1 MTADSFESLR
11 THRLSLVADA
21 LEKGTGRRPH
31 ISSMTLAAGGNS
43 RETWIFSIEEGSGKQ
58 QLVFRCDPD
67 HWIRK
72 EEMEKEIAGLK
83 LANATGV
90 PAPQLF
96 YSSENIEIG
105 RPFVITSFVGGTAIP
120 KRIIQED
127 AFAPARR
134 SFAAQ
139 CGRIL
144 ATLHCALEYS
154 AGWQAVDP
162 IADLEFHRDRVG
174 YRSPVLD
181 GALSW
186 LVRNKPPAA
195 QLRPAHRDF
204 RLGNLMVG
212 EEGILAVLDW
222 ETCGLSDPHEDLAWV
237 CSRAWRYGGNNPV
250 GGIGELHDLIQSYE
264 LNSGSKVEMARFH
277 WWSVLAA
284 ARWGLA
290 SAARPRGSQGGA
302 AIEEAAIA
310 RQVCRQEYNVVL
322 ELKDA
327 LGKAA

>member
-1 MTADSFESLR
+1 VPAASCESLR
-11 THRLSLVADA
+11 AHRLSLIGDA
-21 LEKGTGRRPH
+21 HEKGTGRRPN
-31 ISSMTLAAGGNS
+31 IVSLRLAAGGNS
-43 RETWIFSIEEGSGKQ
+43 RETWIFSAEEKGIERQ
-58 QLVFRCDPD
+58 MVFRCDPD

-83 LANATGV
+83 LANAAGV
-90 PAPQLF
+90 PTPRLLF
-96 YSSENIEIG
+96 SSENIEIG
-105 RPFVITSFVGGTAIP
+105 RPFVITSLVGGTAIP
-120 KRIIQED
+120 KRIIRED

-134 SFAAQ
+134 SFATQ

-144 ATLHCALEYS
+144 ATLHNALEHS

-162 IADLEFHRDRVG
+162 IADLEFHRNRIG

-181 GALSW
+181 GALNW
-186 LVRNKPPAA
+186 LTRNKPPAA

-212 EEGILAVLDW
+212 EDGILAVLDW

-237 CSRAWRYGGNNPV
+237 CSRAWRYGGDNPV
-250 GGIGELHDLIQSYE
+250 GGIGKLQDFVQSYE
-264 LNSGSKVEMARFH
+264 LQSGRKVEMARLH
-277 WWSVLAA
+277 WWGVLAA
-284 ARWGLA
+284 TRWGLA

-327 LGKAA
+327 LGRAA